1 MLIIKYTLK
10 NTLIE
15 MSEPVDFCKKRMS
28 NLKSLMEEND
38 LDLVY
43 LAVGG
48 RGGAMFKRLADTT
61 SGTTLLVPREGN
73 PALFCYPVNY
83 ESTKDESWIRVRKL
97 ESRERANEDIA
108 ELANEHLRDGD
119 SRVGLNEDGLTHR
132 NYLYFKENLKGE
144 LVDISETV
152 LPEVFFGLYP
162 GEVKYQR
169 RVGRLADIAIAA
181 ARESIAPGVK
191 EYEVAAEANY
201 AMMRQGAEQQSF
213 PTIVSSGERSAYCH
227 GWPGDRELRDGDLVI
242 VDLGP
247 MKYGYAADETRTFLV
262 GEDGKKERMLEAMDK
277 AVEAVIDNI
286 KPGASCRELDAISR
300 RVLKEHGFPDYP
312 HTLGH
317 PLSGFAVPRLAK
329 NSEHVLRE
337 GMIFTVEPGIY
348 LPGYGGVR
356 MEENVVITEDGF
368 EQLTKSPRLV

>member
-1 MLIIKYTLK
+1 M
-10 NTLIE
+10 IE

-28 NLKSLMEEND
+28 HLRRLMEEND
-38 LDLVY
+38 LDLIY

-48 RGGAMFKRLADTT
+48 RGRAMFKRLADTT
-61 SGTTLLVPREGN
+61 SGTALLMPGDGN
-73 PALFCYPVNY
+73 PTLFCYPVDY

-97 ESRERANEDIA
+97 ENRERAKEDIA
-108 ELANEHLRDGD
+108 EFANEHLSEGE
-119 SRVGLNEDGLTHR
+119 SRVGLNEDGLTYR
-132 NYLYFKENLKGE
+132 NYLYIKENLKGE
-144 LVDISETV
+144 LVDVSETI
-152 LPEVFFGLYP
+152 LTEIFFGLYP
-162 GEVKYQR
+162 GEIKYQR
-169 RVGRLADIAIAA
+169 RVGRLADIAVAA
-181 ARESIAPGVK
+181 ARESIERGVK

-227 GWPGDRELRDGDLVI
+227 GWPGERELKDGDLVI

-262 GEDGKKERMLEAMDK
+262 GEDRKKERMLEAMDN

-286 KPGASCRELDAISR
+286 KPGASCSELDAISR

-329 NSEHVLRE
+329 NSEHVLKE

-356 MEENVVITEDGF
+356 MEENVVIAEDSF